1 MAVAAMARRKSF
13 LERMLGGESQQARDL
28 REQEFRNVQAHAAR
42 QAQRKAELGLAQAA
56 PEPAPTDPEPVDEPM
71 DARLAA
77 DLRDQ
82 NESLQFHLRRLSD
95 VLRDREHGSVATT
108 HALVTAFR
116 SGGAEQFAYAVQD
129 ELSASPGPPSLPAR
143 TTVRAYRSGAR
154 QLVIE
159 RELPRTSVIP
169 PEQEYRVVAHK
180 IIPVPHRSE
189 EVRRL
194 YRQLLARIAL
204 RTVSETFALTP
215 PAMVDSVV
223 LNGRVNTVDR
233 ATGRPVNVPLL
244 SVQFDREAFEK
255 LHLDAPELD
264 PEACL
269 HAHDAR
275 ISPSPYDLDPIEPL
289 SEDLQHYRTIA

>member
-42 QAQRKAELGLAQAA
+42 QAERKAMLGRAQAA
-56 PEPAPTDPEPVDEPM
+56 PEPAPADPEPVHEPI
-71 DARLAA
+71 DPRLAA

-95 VLRDREHGSVATT
+95 VLRDREHGSAATT
-108 HALVTAFR
+108 HALGTAFR
-116 SGGAEQFAYAVQD
+116 SGGAEQFAYAVGEQ
-129 ELSASPGPPSLPAR
+129 LSASPGPPSLPAR

-154 QLVIE
+154 QLIIE

-169 PEQEYRVVAHK
+169 PEQEYLVVADK
-180 IIPVPHRSE
+180 IIPVPRRSE

-215 PAMVDSVV
+215 PALVDTVV

-233 ATGRPVNVPLL
+233 ATGRMVNPPLL
-244 SVQFDREAFEK
+244 SVQFGREAFEK
-255 LHLDAPELD
+255 LPLDAPKLD

-269 HAHDAR
+269 HTHGAR
-275 ISPSPYDLDPIEPL
+275 MSPSPYDLVPVQPL
-289 SEDLQHYRTIA
+289 SDDLPHYRTIA